1 LPKISILKRSL
12 LSIITLLFY
21 GNCFA
26 QQITER
32 KNTITGHVTEQFQ
45 TVTENGKVIKSGIYH
60 AFYRKKV
67 VASGR
72 YQNDKR
78 IGTWLF
84 YDPNGVLLQNFD
96 YATNKITYEAPEN
109 AISRMRYIVDYQIG
123 ATDTVIQ
130 PVKLGGRYF
139 GYLSYL
145 KILRS
150 LEELKDVDMAHC
162 GVMLKFLISPYGR
175 LADCSVQI
183 ECAGTDPT
191 VLSINTDLL
200 TDDDK
205 LFAPATFNKKL
216 VASQIEITCY
226 INDEGNLEIY

>member
-1 LPKISILKRSL
+1 MKRSL
-12 LSIITLLFY
+12 IFIIILLFC
-21 GNCFA
+21 GNSFA

-32 KNTITGHVTEQFQ
+32 KNTITVHVTEQFQ
-45 TVTENGKVIKSGIYH
+45 TVTENGKIIKSGIYH

-67 VASGR
+67 IASGM
-72 YQNDKR
+72 YKNDKR
-78 IGTWLF
+78 VGTWLF

-139 GYLSYL
+139 GYLPYL

-150 LEELKDVDMAHC
+150 MEELEDVDMAHC
-162 GVMLKFLISPYGR
+162 GVTVKFLISPYGR
-175 LADCSVQI
+175 LADCSVHI
-183 ECAGTDPT
+183 ECAGTAPA
-191 VLSINTDLL
+191 VLNINTDLL
-200 TDDDK
+200 TEDDK

-216 VASQIEITCY
+216 VASQIEISCY
-226 INDEGNLEIY
+226 RNDEGKIEIY